1 MKKLITA
8 LSLIA
13 IILIISACSPAGGDT
28 STTPGTIDPGT
39 FAKLHLDAENTT
51 VFTGSIELL
60 KSSSRKGAVI
70 QFQTDTE
77 KTADV
82 AKEFR
87 AGSAVDGAGIGNYKE
102 QTYISSPYDKDG
114 IVKLDIEIEANVVK
128 GTATITFS
136 SAADPSKI
144 LTIPTDIPTDSSYIA
159 VSLQEFEGVKLCE
172 IRLVGDFTTDILA
185 Y

>member
-114 IVKLDIEIEANVVK
+114 IVKLDIEIEAK
-128 GTATITFS
+128 E
-136 SAADPSKI
+136 I
-144 LTIPTDIPTDSSYIA
+144 LRMKDMLIS
-159 VSLQEFEGVKLCE
+159 
-172 IRLVGDFTTDILA
+172 ILA
-185 Y
+185 ENSGQPYDKVKEDCDRDHFLSAREAMEYGLIDKVVERNSL